1 MRLSGLFDPSIL
13 DLEQFLLVEIAGPD
27 ELLSQSEGQGG
38 SDMLVQRAFVSNP
51 PAAPST
57 GQTVVLFATHPRMP
71 GGSGTPVTSTFAT
84 VDGANV
90 VIEHGAIRDLAAV
103 FGLHDHASA
112 ANGLRAYYTND
123 AGTTWHETD
132 VKGIDDVA
140 TIGAGHAIQVP
151 TLSAGQEWAEV
162 FHVGRYR
169 GFALEYTAGATPPT
183 PTTGWDVNVSV
194 VYVSK
199 EN

>member
-1 MRLSGLFDPSIL
+1 MRFSGLYDRTIL
-13 DLEQFLLVEIAGPD
+13 NLEGIVIVDSAGPD
-27 ELLSQSEGQGG
+27 EFLSQSREQEGEQM
-38 SDMLVQRAFVSNP
+38 SAQTAFVSNP
-51 PAAPST
+51 AVTPGA
-57 GQTVVLFATHPRMP
+57 GETVVLFSTHPRMP
-71 GGSGTPVTSTFAT
+71 GGSGSPVTSTFAT

-90 VIEHGAIRDLAAV
+90 VIEHGTIRDMVAV

-123 AGTTWHETD
+123 GGTTWHETD
-132 VKGIDDVA
+132 VKGIDDAA
-140 TIGAGHAIQVP
+140 TIGSGHPIQVP
-151 TLSAGQEWAEV
+151 ALSSGQEWAEV

-169 GFALEYTAGATPPT
+169 GFALEYTAGSTPPT
-183 PTTGWDVNVSV
+183 AWDVTVSV